1 MISEKDFSDQ
11 KKIALAER
19 IAHVEKLLE
28 GKEEPRPFEL
38 GLLLALKMA
47 QEIQEKKP
55 LGSESGDLVASWNGK
70 YPESVVEEAIANAK
84 EFMLNPSKLAEKIKA
99 TMIKAEQSRTD
110 EGKSADVAPDVDEP
124 DAAKPANDAED
135 ENGK

>member
-28 GKEEPRPFEL
+28 SKEEPRPFEL

-110 EGKSADVAPDVDEP
+110 EGKSTDIAPGVDEP
-124 DAAKPANDAED
+124 DATNPANDAED

>member
-1 MISEKDFSDQ
+1 MISEKDFSEQ

-99 TMIKAEQSRTD
+99 TMIKAEQSRTN
-110 EGKSADVAPDVDEP
+110 EAESADVAPDVDEP

>member
-19 IAHVEKLLE
+19 IAHVEKHLE

-124 DAAKPANDAED
+124 DATKPANDAED

>member
-110 EGKSADVAPDVDEP
+110 EGKSTDIAPDVDEP
-124 DAAKPANDAED
+124 DATKPANDAED

>member
-124 DAAKPANDAED
+124 DATKPANDAED

>member
-99 TMIKAEQSRTD
+99 TMIKAEQSHTD
-110 EGKSADVAPDVDEP
+110 EGKSTDIAPDVDEP
-124 DAAKPANDAED
+124 DVANPANDAED